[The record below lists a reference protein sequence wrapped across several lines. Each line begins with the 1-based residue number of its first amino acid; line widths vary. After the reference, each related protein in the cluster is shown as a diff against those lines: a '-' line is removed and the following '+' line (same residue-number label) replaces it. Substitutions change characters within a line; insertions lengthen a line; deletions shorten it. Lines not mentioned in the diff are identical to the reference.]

1 MSHTDAPN
9 MSHTDVFWIIFYKG
23 HESSH
28 NSYSKK
34 KVEFGVNFFDY
45 NICHILTIN
54 TSHTDIIQTHTKPTL
69 KNTFT
74 TKLAF

>member
-1 MSHTDAPN
+1 MFSGLFFTSFLA
-9 MSHTDVFWIIFYKG
+9 VLIIISQRN
-23 HESSH
+23 EI
-28 NSYSKK
+28 
-34 KVEFGVNFFDY
+34 EFGVIFYDY
-45 NICHILTIN
+45 NICHILTFN